1 MLPDPSTLAVFMAA
15 VLALNLTPGP
25 DMLFCFATGV
35 SRGRAAG
42 AVAAIG
48 VGAGTL
54 VHTCAAAL
62 GLAGLLLASPL
73 AFDIVRYAGAA
84 YLVWLAWKTLRAA
97 PLGAPDAAPAPR
109 SLWRVF
115 GNGAVTNVLN
125 PKVALFF
132 LAFLPQFVD
141 PSAGPVAPQMLVL
154 GTMLVGLGV
163 MSDGTYAL
171 LAAGAGRKLRETAA
185 ARRRLD
191 RLSGGVFIGL
201 GLVAALA
208 GEPRQK

>member
-84 YLVWLAWKTLRAA
+84 YLVWLAWKTLRVA

-141 PSAGPVAPQMLVL
+141 PGAGPVALQVFVLGMLINLSGMLVNL
-154 GTMLVGLGV
+154 AVG
-163 MSDGTYAL
+163 
-171 LAAGAGRKLRETAA
+171 AGAGGLGSLLARNPTIARVQKYVTATIFLGLA
-185 ARRRLD
+185 ARLAIG
-191 RLSGGVFIGL
+191 SGR
-201 GLVAALA
+201 AA
-208 GEPRQK
+208 

>member
-1 MLPDPSTLAVFMAA
+1 MLPDPTTLAVFMAA

-48 VGAGTL
+48 IGAGTL
-54 VHTCAAAL
+54 VHTSAAAL

-73 AFDIVRYAGAA
+73 AFDVVRYVGAA
-84 YLVWLAWKTLRAA
+84 YLVWLAWKTLRAV
-97 PLGAPDAAPAPR
+97 PLGASGAAHEPR

-115 GNGAVTNVLN
+115 CQGAVTNILN

-141 PSAGPVAPQMLVL
+141 PNAGPVAFQVLVMVMLIKFWGSLINVAV
-154 GTMLVGLGV
+154 GAGAGGLGSLLARNPTIARV
-163 MSDGTYAL
+163 QQYITATIFLGLAAR
-171 LAAGAGRKLRETAA
+171 LAAGSGRAA
-185 ARRRLD
+185 
-191 RLSGGVFIGL
+191 
-201 GLVAALA
+201 
-208 GEPRQK
+208 

>member
-1 MLPDPSTLAVFMAA
+1 MALFMAA

-25 DMLFCFATGV
+25 DMLFCFANGV
-35 SRGRAAG
+35 SQGRVVG
-42 AVAAIG
+42 AVAALGI
-48 VGAGTL
+48 GAGTL
-54 VHTCAAAL
+54 VHTAAAAL

-97 PLGAPDAAPAPR
+97 PLGASGAALAPR

-115 GNGAVTNVLN
+115 AQGAVTNVLN

-141 PSAGPVAPQMLVL
+141 PNAGPVALQVFVL
-154 GTMLVGLGV
+154 GMLINLSGHWSIWRWERG
-163 MSDGTYAL
+163 
-171 LAAGAGRKLRETAA
+171 LAAWVPCWCGI
-185 ARRRLD
+185 
-191 RLSGGVFIGL
+191 RLSPAFSSMSQLPSSLVWPPGLPWDQGVL
-201 GLVAALA
+201 
-208 GEPRQK
+208 PYWHCR